1 LGILQVADLCSI
13 VGAVSTHPGPPPQ
26 FQDTQKLVRHLP
38 VTCKRNYVFK
48 TFTHNG
54 PILQHSEPCAP
65 SVVDPLVTQDSVND
79 WNSDRVVGVVALVRK
94 RGFDMQGYQPALLAT
109 TAFEHS
115 LTACASTHSR
125 QHDSVKHLR
134 AARAPFRES

>member
-1 LGILQVADLCSI
+1 MACLGILQVADLCSI

-38 VTCKRNYVFK
+38 VTCKRNY
-48 TFTHNG
+48 
-54 PILQHSEPCAP
+54 
-65 SVVDPLVTQDSVND
+65 
-79 WNSDRVVGVVALVRK
+79 WNSDRGVGVVALVRK

-115 LTACASTHSR
+115 LRRVRRLILGSTTESNTCEQQQPLFASLKG
-125 QHDSVKHLR
+125 VLLR
-134 AARAPFRES
+134 SLSWWEWWALRYC